1 MGGDSGVQ
9 LGLGGS
15 GWNPGLSESPPT
27 RISAEL
33 PPGRLAVLA
42 GQVRQHADAAGICP
56 FPGQMLPVPCPT
68 RSVVG
73 EEMASVQEPQ
83 SNSLPCRRQGCV
95 HSL

>member
-27 RISAEL
+27 HISAEL